1 MKNTRCNRLNRR
13 SLERLLAELHLDVA
27 ISLGAIVSVHRG
39 QIPDSAIWQISRS
52 LSELFR
58 RQRQELR
65 TGASRENDKPNIHPA
80 VALLIAELRA
90 ARTNRKPQ

>member
-1 MKNTRCNRLNRR
+1 MKNTRCHQPTRR

-39 QIPDSAIWQISRS
+39 QIPDGAAWQITRS

-58 RQRQELR
+58 RQRRELR
-65 TGASRENDKPNIHPA
+65 SGTCRESEKPNIHPA
-80 VALLIAELRA
+80 VALLIAELQA
-90 ARTNRKPQ
+90 ARTNRNSK